1 VQNRE
6 TIETFAPDL
15 QEDWLDRVVFAWG
28 WCGPALGLVLLC
40 VTLGVGAGLGA
51 GLGHALLY
59 VFVLAPLING
69 LGHWRG
75 AQNFENTAYN
85 WRSLAWVT
93 GGESL
98 HNNHHADP
106 RAAKFSVGRG
116 EFDPSWLLIRALAV
130 VRLVALARVAA
141 TRVPPQRVGAAQS
154 DAATERD
161 EGRARAGSGG

>member
-1 VQNRE
+1 MRAVQNRE

-40 VTLGVGAGLGA
+40 VILGVGAGLGA

-106 RAAKFSVGRG
+106 RATKFSVGRG
-116 EFDPSWLLIRALAV
+116 EVDPSWLLIRALAP
-130 VRLVALARVAA
+130 VRLAAVARVAGTPA
-141 TRVPPQRVGAAQS
+141 STQRGGAVQS
-154 DAATERD
+154 HADTVRGA
-161 EGRARAGSGG
+161 

>member
-1 VQNRE
+1 MRAVQERE

-75 AQNFENTAYN
+75 GEIFTDNAEN
-85 WRSLAWVT
+85 WRSLARR
-93 GGESL
+93 GGGGSLAESL
-98 HNNHHADP
+98 HADP
-106 RAAKFSVGRG
+106 RGAKL
-116 EFDPSWLLIRALAV
+116 E
-130 VRLVALARVAA
+130 
-141 TRVPPQRVGAAQS
+141 
-154 DAATERD
+154 
-161 EGRARAGSGG
+161 